1 MKPEIAQRCDLF
13 YRVLSDFVDGTLEE
27 VDMAYVEE
35 HLKLCPPC
43 EVYLD
48 QFRAVADANQRLQAK
63 ATTPEIDRVL
73 QQVLAQWQAAKDH
86 PA

>member
-13 YRVLSDFVDGTLEE
+13 YQVLSDFVDGTLEE
-27 VDMAYVEE
+27 VDMTFVEE

-48 QFRAVADANQRLQAK
+48 QFRAVAEANQSLKAK
-63 ATTPEIDRVL
+63 ETTPEVDRVL
-73 QQVLAQWQAAKDH
+73 QQVLAQWRAAKDD
-86 PA
+86 

>member
-1 MKPEIAQRCDLF
+1 MRPEIAQRCDLF
-13 YRVLSDFVDGTLEE
+13 YQVLSDFVDGALEE

-48 QFRAVADANQRLQAK
+48 QFRAVAEANQSAQTK
-63 ATTPEIDRVL
+63 ASTPDVDRVL
-73 QQVLAQWQAAKDH
+73 QQVLARWQAAKDDS
-86 PA
+86 A